1 MQVTCGA
8 LMSHL
13 DDLPFFD
20 GLVSEESVVG
30 GGYLGKGGDVRLG
43 FGMTGGCLAPL
54 LLGCG
59 GRGPLGKGGGGTPV
73 FGIGGGTDPVLGN
86 GGGTPVFG
94 NGGCVP
100 LLFGKGDCVPT
111 LVGKG
116 GGLL

>member
-1 MQVTCGA
+1 
-8 LMSHL
+8 MSHL

-20 GLVSEESVVG
+20 GLVSEESGVGG
-30 GGYLGKGGDVRLG
+30 GGYLGKGGDVSLG
-43 FGMTGGCLAPL
+43 FGMAGGCLAPL
-54 LLGCG
+54 LLGNG
-59 GRGPLGKGGGGTPV
+59 GGCPLGKG
-73 FGIGGGTDPVLGN
+73 

-100 LLFGKGDCVPT
+100 LLFSKGGCVPP